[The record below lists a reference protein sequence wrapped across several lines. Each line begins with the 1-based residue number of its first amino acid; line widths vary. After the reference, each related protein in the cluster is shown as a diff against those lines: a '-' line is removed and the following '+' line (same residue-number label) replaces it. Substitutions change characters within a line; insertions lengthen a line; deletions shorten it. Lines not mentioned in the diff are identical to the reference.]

1 MEGWKEKVKKVATSR
16 WLVIVAGIW
25 IQCTSGSSYTFG
37 IYSETIKSN
46 LSYDQS
52 TLDTISSFKDIGAN
66 VGVISGLLYGITSP
80 WVVLLAGAS
89 QNCVGYVM
97 MWLSVTGRIA
107 RPALWQM
114 CFYMFLAAHAQTFFN
129 TAVVVTS
136 VIDFPTDRGTVV
148 GLMKGFLGLSGA
160 ILVQIYHTIYEGNQ
174 SSYLL
179 MLSWLPTLVTLF
191 LMFVIRVHP
200 TFEGDGKKTL
210 DLFSA
215 LAMMLAA
222 YLMAVIIYE
231 NILTLNTSVY
241 LIICLVLLIFL
252 LSLMVIAIKSEFNDS
267 PITPLLTQPLIFK
280 ENDQKDISSQ
290 TEIGEENMPAGIEI
304 QTSVILETDSQMEQS
319 TTLPPGISMY
329 SEIPHNEDKET
340 SSNDSQDS
348 SPVNKRKLERGENF
362 NIFQAMGTWDFWF
375 LFIAMACG
383 MGSGLATINNM
394 SQIGSSLGHT
404 TTEIS
409 TLVSLWSIWNF
420 LGRFGA
426 GYVSENFLHSKGC
439 ARPMFI
445 AIALLAMSGGHLII
459 ASGLPG
465 ALYGG
470 SVIVGVSYGCQWS
483 LMPATT
489 SEIFGLQHFGTLFN
503 LIAIASPIGS
513 FLLSVEVVGYLYD
526 SEAEKEKH
534 FKIPHMTDIFLS
546 SDETCDG
553 PQCFRLSFLIMCA
566 VTLFGFFIALVL
578 FARTKS
584 FYKQVIFERI
594 HSRNG
599 AFKKM
604 KL

>member
-1 MEGWKEKVKKVATSR
+1 MEMEGWKQKAKKVATSR

-80 WVVLLAGAS
+80 WVVLLAGAL
-89 QNCVGYVM
+89 QNCVGYAM

-136 VIDFPTDRGTVV
+136 VINFPTDRGTVV

-179 MLSWLPTLVTLF
+179 MISWLPTLISLLF
-191 LMFVIRVHP
+191 MFVIRVHP
-200 TFEGDGKKTL
+200 TCKRDGKKTL

-215 LAMMLAA
+215 IAMMIAA
-222 YLMAVIIYE
+222 YLMTAIISE
-231 NILTLNTSVY
+231 NILTLNTSAY
-241 LIICLVLLIFL
+241 LIICLVLLILL
-252 LSLMVIAIKSEFNDS
+252 LSPMVIAVKSEFDDT
-267 PITPLLTQPLIFK
+267 PIMSLLTQPLIFK
-280 ENDQKDISSQ
+280 ENHPKDICSQ
-290 TEIGEENMPAGIEI
+290 AEIREERMPARVEI
-304 QTSVILETDSQMEQS
+304 QTSVIPETDSQMEQS
-319 TTLPPGISMY
+319 TDLSPGSSMY
-329 SEIPHNEDKET
+329 SKTPHNEDKET
-340 SSNDSQDS
+340 PSNDSKDS
-348 SPVNKRKLERGENF
+348 SPGNKQKLERGENF
-362 NIFQAMGTWDFWF
+362 NLFQAMGTLDFWF
-375 LFIAMACG
+375 LFISMACG
-383 MGSGLATINNM
+383 MGSGLTTINNM
-394 SQIGSSLGHT
+394 SQIGSSLGYT
-404 TTEIS
+404 SIEIS

-426 GYVSENFLHSKGC
+426 GYVSEIFLHSKGY

-465 ALYGG
+465 SLYAG
-470 SVIVGVSYGCQWS
+470 SVFVGVFYGCQWS

-513 FLLSVEVVGYLYD
+513 YLLSVKVVGYLYD
-526 SEAEKEKH
+526 SEAEKEH
-534 FKIPHMTDIFLS
+534 HLKIPHMTDSFLS
-546 SDETCDG
+546 SDKTCHG
-553 PQCFRLSFLIMCA
+553 SHCFRLSFLIMSA
-566 VTLFGFFIALVL
+566 VTLFGCFISLVL
-578 FARTKS
+578 FSRTKF
-584 FYKQVIFERI
+584 FYKQVVYKRI
-594 HSRNG
+594 HFRNG
-599 AFKKM
+599 AVKK
-604 KL
+604 